1 MSAAFALVADVAMGT
16 LGGSLKRREKL
27 CGRLADAL
35 AWMYL
40 ASASLKRFQEEG
52 AQEVDAPYAR
62 WCCEHALHEVQ
73 EALLGFLRNFS
84 PRFLAGV
91 VRAVV
96 FPLGARYAP
105 PSDRLGGLVARGLL
119 EDGEP
124 RRRLTGDL
132 YLPPR
137 TEPGVGQ
144 LEDALVKVVRARPA
158 QQKLRDAVKAK
169 RLAAGA
175 DLFRRA
181 LAAGVITA
189 EELRVMEDAE
199 SARGEA
205 LVVDAFAFAEY
216 AEARG

>member
-1 MSAAFALVADVAMGT
+1 
-16 LGGSLKRREKL
+16 
-27 CGRLADAL
+27 
-35 AWMYL
+35 
-40 ASASLKRFQEEG
+40 
-52 AQEVDAPYAR
+52 
-62 WCCEHALHEVQ
+62 
-73 EALLGFLRNFS
+73 
-84 PRFLAGV
+84 
-91 VRAVV
+91 
-96 FPLGARYAP
+96 
-105 PSDRLGGLVARGLL
+105 
-119 EDGEP
+119 
-124 RRRLTGDL
+124 
-132 YLPPR
+132 
-137 TEPGVGQ
+137 VGQ